1 MKNYYLLIALIFSL
15 AGCSPSDQPISESE
29 VTISSNSADT
39 IYTNGKIY
47 TVDDSNVWAEALAIK
62 DGKFVA
68 VGSAADVNAMVGDST
83 EVIDL
88 GGRFVMPG
96 FIDTHTHP
104 FVDGLKELG
113 DLKFDFESSEAT
125 LEEIQRQILAYAE
138 ANPDREWIFGGM
150 WPKGVFPGENAMRE
164 DIDAVVPDTPVCLM
178 DQGGHSY
185 WCNTLAL
192 EISGVMDPDFVTPP
206 FSIIE
211 RDENGLPSGTVR
223 ESALGH
229 VKAFMPRATPEMYL
243 GAIDVVQDIFN
254 KAGVTA
260 HRTATGTEDG
270 LRALQIAANSNN
282 LTLHWG
288 VGLDVNYLESTY
300 SFDERMEQIANRK
313 QYESE
318 FVKADYAKIFIDGD
332 INGFGILLQEPF
344 ENTDDEYGNLS
355 IDPEN
360 AKKWLSEFD
369 QQGISVQFHAIGDGS
384 IQVVIEAL
392 EAVAEANGGKLK
404 MRHYPDHNTFPSLD
418 QMSRLAELTGLVGFA
433 PYHAF
438 TFPGVHDSYVPFLG
452 EERIK
457 GMQPARTALDAGA
470 IIATG
475 TDWASLPQEPFP
487 LLEGMIHRRNPWVPA
502 DESVANNADQ
512 AISLKEAI
520 RAYTLGGAYALLREN
535 DLGSIET
542 GKYADFIILDRNLFE
557 IPIDDIDSTEVLKTI
572 FAGEVVYTAP

>member
-1 MKNYYLLIALIFSL
+1 MKNYYLLIALTFSL

-88 GGRFVMPG
+88 GGQFVMPG

-113 DLKFDFESSEAT
+113 DLQFNFESTEAT

-229 VKAFMPRATPEMYL
+229 VKAFMPRTTPEMYL
-243 GAIDVVQDIFN
+243 GAIDIVQDIFN

-332 INGFGILLQEPF
+332 VNGFRILLQEPF

-384 IQVVIEAL
+384 IEVVIEAL
-392 EAVAEANGGKLK
+392 EAAAEANGGKLK